1 MRRFQFTITLFWIGL
16 GVFVSAYSFRLGLGT
31 FLKPGPG
38 LFPFSLGV
46 SISLIALYKLVME
59 FLSEHKKDGPLDK
72 PQVPSDARYHIGKL
86 AILTI
91 ILLAFALLL
100 EPLGY
105 IITTFLGM
113 ALLLRTTGYQKW
125 TSIIPYAAIISGV
138 TYFGFTYLG
147 TMFPPGILSY
157 LGLY

>member
-1 MRRFQFTITLFWIGL
+1 MRRFQRAITLFWIAL
-16 GVFVSAYSFRLGLGT
+16 GIFVSAYSFRLGLGA
-31 FLKPGPG
+31 LVKPGPG
-38 LFPFSLGV
+38 LFPFCLGV
-46 SISLIALYKLVME
+46 SISLIALYKLARE
-59 FLSEHKKDGPLDK
+59 FPSERKKDGPTDK
-72 PQVPSDARYHIGKL
+72 QQVPSNARLHIGKL
-86 AILTI
+86 VVLTV

-105 IITTFLGM
+105 ILTTFLGM
-113 ALLLRTTGYQKW
+113 TSLLRTTGYRRW
-125 TSIIPYAAIISGV
+125 NLIILYAAIISGV